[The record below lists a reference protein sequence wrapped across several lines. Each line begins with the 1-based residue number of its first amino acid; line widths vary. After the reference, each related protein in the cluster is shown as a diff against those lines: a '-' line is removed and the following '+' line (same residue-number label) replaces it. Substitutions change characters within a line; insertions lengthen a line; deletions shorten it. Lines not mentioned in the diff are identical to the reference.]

1 MLCDTD
7 NLHVCVLLQRCCLA
21 ETSCDARRGFVVKLP
36 DGQSGGVSSSTCGYQ
51 QVRPL
56 SFSTTAC
63 STAVVSAVVLLN
75 FSVSDP
81 PACFE
86 GSIIAGAPRAEQLL
100 RNCPCRRTPQQ
111 HTLPVPVPDVAVD
124 GSFTCRQGVYSYG
137 WQMPDTPGC
146 YRLSIDM
153 ADGSSV
159 VTVLRLVGGSG
170 TNLVTQLV

>member
-1 MLCDTD
+1 M
-7 NLHVCVLLQRCCLA
+7 
-21 ETSCDARRGFVVKLP
+21 VKASDSQP
-36 DGQSGGVSSSTCGYQ
+36 AGVSSSSTCGYQ

-63 STAVVSAVVLLN
+63 STAVAGAVVLLN

-100 RNCPCRRTPQQ
+100 QNCPCRRTSHQ
-111 HTLPVPVPDVAVD
+111 HKLPVPVSAVAAD
-124 GSFTCRQGVYSYG
+124 GSFICRQGVYSYG
-137 WQMPDTPGC
+137 WQVPDTPGC

-159 VTVLRLVGGSG
+159 VTVLRLVGGGDSGGGGSG
-170 TNLVTQLV
+170 TQLVTQLV